1 MGPRSQPGNSA
12 RRAVATG
19 GFGSVG
25 PASLSTAVGGRTFP
39 GERHYRLSGS
49 HKPVVKVAR
58 PRPGEARRG
67 VGLPGDRGTSGPLP
81 LASSVRSTLVDC
93 PQCSGTACGRGSGQ
107 LGLARSGESVGSL
120 SDPS

>member
-12 RRAVATG
+12 SRVVAG
-19 GFGSVG
+19 ASFGSVG
-25 PASLSTAVGGRTFP
+25 PGSLSAAAGWRTFP
-39 GERHYRLSGS
+39 GERHYRLSGGQ
-49 HKPVVKVAR
+49 KPVAKVDSLRAV
-58 PRPGEARRG
+58 EARLG
-67 VGLPGDRGTSGPLP
+67 VGPPGGRGKSRPLP

-107 LGLARSGESVGSL
+107 LGLACSGESVGSP